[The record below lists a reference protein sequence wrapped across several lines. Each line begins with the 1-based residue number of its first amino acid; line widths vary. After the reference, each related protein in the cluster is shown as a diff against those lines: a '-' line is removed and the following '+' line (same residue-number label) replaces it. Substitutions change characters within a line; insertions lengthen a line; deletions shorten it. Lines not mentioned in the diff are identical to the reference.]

1 MQVKMNTV
9 VTIIYELKDAEGNT
23 LEKMND
29 PIAYLHGGHDNIFP
43 KVEEAIHGK
52 NVGDSVEITLD
63 PADAFGDYDEGL
75 VQIEPLSAFPE
86 KNIKEGMQF
95 EGEDESGEVIIYTV
109 TNIADGKVVV
119 DGNHPW
125 AGQRVLF
132 MATIKDVRDA
142 NQEEIE
148 HKHVH
153 GPGGHHHH

>member
-9 VTIIYELKDAEGNT
+9 VTIIYELKDTDGNT

-52 NVGDSVEITLD
+52 NVGDSIEITLD

-109 TNIADGKVVV
+109 TNIADGKVIV

>member
-9 VTIIYELKDAEGNT
+9 VTIIYELKDTDGNT

-52 NVGDSVEITLD
+52 NIGDSIEITLD

-86 KNIKEGMQF
+86 KNNKEGMQF

-125 AGQRVLF
+125 AGQRILF

>member
-9 VTIIYELKDAEGNT
+9 VTIIYELKDADGNT

-52 NVGDSVEITLD
+52 NVGDSIEITLD

-86 KNIKEGMQF
+86 KNIQEGMQF
-95 EGEDESGEVIIYTV
+95 EGEDDSGEVIIYTV

>member
-9 VTIIYELKDAEGNT
+9 VTIIYELKDTDGNT

-52 NVGDSVEITLD
+52 NIGDSIEITLD

>member
-9 VTIIYELKDAEGNT
+9 VTIIYELKDADGNT
-23 LEKMND
+23 LEKSND

-125 AGQRVLF
+125 AGQRILF

>member
-9 VTIIYELKDAEGNT
+9 VTIIYELKDTDGNT

-52 NVGDSVEITLD
+52 NVGDSIEITLD

>member
-9 VTIIYELKDAEGNT
+9 VTIIYELKDADGNI
-23 LEKMND
+23 LEKSND

-153 GPGGHHHH
+153 GPGRHHHH

>member
-1 MQVKMNTV
+1 MNTV
-9 VTIIYELKDAEGNT
+9 VTIIYELKDADGNT
-23 LEKMND
+23 LEKSND

>member
-9 VTIIYELKDAEGNT
+9 VTIIYELKDADGNT
-23 LEKMND
+23 LEKSND

-109 TNIADGKVVV
+109 TNIADGNVVV

>member
-9 VTIIYELKDAEGNT
+9 VTIIYELKDTDGNT

-52 NVGDSVEITLD
+52 NIGDSIEITLD

-125 AGQRVLF
+125 AGQRILF

>member
-1 MQVKMNTV
+1 MHVKMNTV
-9 VTIIYELKDAEGNT
+9 VTIIYELKDADGNT
-23 LEKMND
+23 LEKSND

>member
-9 VTIIYELKDAEGNT
+9 VTIIYELKDADGNT
-23 LEKMND
+23 LEKSND

-75 VQIEPLSAFPE
+75 VQIEPISAFPE

-125 AGQRVLF
+125 AGQRILF

>member
-1 MQVKMNTV
+1 M
-9 VTIIYELKDAEGNT
+9 I
-23 LEKMND
+23 D

-86 KNIKEGMQF
+86 KIIKEGMQF
-95 EGEDESGEVIIYTV
+95 EGEDES
-109 TNIADGKVVV
+109 
-119 DGNHPW
+119 GNHPW

>member
-9 VTIIYELKDAEGNT
+9 VTIIYELKDTDGNT

-95 EGEDESGEVIIYTV
+95 EGEDESGEIIIYTV

>member
-1 MQVKMNTV
+1 MNTV
-9 VTIIYELKDAEGNT
+9 VTIIYELKDADGNI
-23 LEKMND
+23 LEKSND

>member
-9 VTIIYELKDAEGNT
+9 VTIIYELKDADGNT
-23 LEKMND
+23 LEKSND
-29 PIAYLHGGHDNIFP
+29 PITYLHGGHDNIFP

-52 NVGDSVEITLD
+52 NIGDSIEITLD

>member
-9 VTIIYELKDAEGNT
+9 VTIIYELKDADGNT
-23 LEKMND
+23 LEKSND

-86 KNIKEGMQF
+86 KDIKEGMQF

-132 MATIKDVRDA
+132 IATIKDVRDA

>member
-9 VTIIYELKDAEGNT
+9 VTIIYELKDADGNT
-23 LEKMND
+23 LEKSND

-153 GPGGHHHH
+153 GPGRHHHH

>member
-9 VTIIYELKDAEGNT
+9 VTIIYELKDADGNT

>member
-9 VTIIYELKDAEGNT
+9 VTIIYELKDADGNT

-125 AGQRVLF
+125 AGQRILF

>member
-1 MQVKMNTV
+1 MNTV
-9 VTIIYELKDAEGNT
+9 VTIIYELKDADGNT
-23 LEKMND
+23 LEKSND

-75 VQIEPLSAFPE
+75 VQIEPISAFPE

>member
-9 VTIIYELKDAEGNT
+9 VTIIYELKDADGNT

-52 NVGDSVEITLD
+52 NIGDSIEITLD
-63 PADAFGDYDEGL
+63 PADAFGDYDEGI

-95 EGEDESGEVIIYTV
+95 EGEDESGEGWISCGRQP
-109 TNIADGKVVV
+109 A
-119 DGNHPW
+119 
-125 AGQRVLF
+125 
-132 MATIKDVRDA
+132 
-142 NQEEIE
+142 
-148 HKHVH
+148 
-153 GPGGHHHH
+153 